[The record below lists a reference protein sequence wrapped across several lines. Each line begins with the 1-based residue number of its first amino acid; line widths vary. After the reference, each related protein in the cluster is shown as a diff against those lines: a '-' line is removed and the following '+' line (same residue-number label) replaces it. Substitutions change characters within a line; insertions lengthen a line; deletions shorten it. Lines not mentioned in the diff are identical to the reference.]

1 MQDSYSLSSFDIS
14 RNLVASGVYS
24 LPFGRGERFGA
35 RWNRGLDTLLGG
47 YQLNGI
53 FSVHNGT
60 PLAFS
65 ANNVANIFNPG
76 ERPNSN
82 GQNASLGGSVESRL
96 SKYFNTANFSQP
108 ATYTFGQMSRT
119 SGYLRNPGLRNLD
132 VSLFKQFAVTERAKA
147 VLRGEAFNVFNTPA
161 FSGPDTGVSSATFGV
176 ITSQANSP
184 RQLQVAL
191 KILF

>member
-1 MQDSYSLSSFDIS
+1 MQDSYSLSTFDVS
-14 RNLVASGVYS
+14 RNLVVSGIYS

-35 RWNRGLDTLLGG
+35 HWNRLVDALLGG
-47 YQLNGI
+47 YQFNGI
-53 FSVHNGT
+53 FSAHNGT

-76 ERPNSN
+76 ERPNWN

-96 SKYFNTANFSQP
+96 NKYFNTANFSQP
-108 ATYTFGQMSRT
+108 AIYTFGNMSRT
-119 SGYLRNPGLRNLD
+119 SGYLRNPGLINLD
-132 VSLFKQFAVTERAKA
+132 ASLFKQFAVTEKIKLE
-147 VLRGEAFNVFNTPA
+147 LRGEVFNVSNTPA
-161 FSGPDTGVSSATFGV
+161 FSGPDVGVSDATFGA

-184 RQLQVAL
+184 RQIQVAA